1 MADIVGVGSPV
12 MDLVINVSKI
22 PRGNGFTGAN
32 EIFHQGGGNCASAMA
47 ASARLGAKTG
57 MLAKVGGDKTG
68 DFVIKDLQFNGVDT
82 SRILRGPPDT
92 SSPYCLSVSE
102 IDEGT
107 RFFVGR
113 RNAVMVARME
123 PSELDYE
130 YLSRA
135 KIVHI
140 DSGSPVSIAAAKYA
154 REKGIKVTIDAGG
167 FSQDRVDAIP
177 FVDVYIASD
186 MFYNGMFRDNPDDME
201 GNCRKLHEMGPEV
214 VWITRGE
221 HGCCGLVDGKFYN
234 VPAFKI
240 EAKDTTGAGDVF
252 HGAYAAAMLEG
263 LSHPECAR
271 YASAVSA
278 IKCMYVGGRTGIPNR
293 EILRRFLEDG
303 TVMNEELDARLEY
316 YRKNFIYL

>member
-12 MDLVINVSKI
+12 MDLVINVSRI
-22 PRGNGFTGAN
+22 PRGNGGVGAN

-68 DFVIKDLQFNGVDT
+68 DFVIKDLQYNGVDT
-82 SRILRGPPDT
+82 SHILRGPPDT
-92 SSPYCLSVSE
+92 SSPYTLSVSE
-102 IDEGT
+102 VEEGT

-113 RNAVMVARME
+113 RNAVTVTRLDV
-123 PSELDYE
+123 SELDYD
-130 YLSRA
+130 YLAQA

-140 DSGSPVSIAAAKYA
+140 DNGTPVPMAAAKFA
-154 REKGIKVTIDAGG
+154 REKGIKVTVDAGG
-167 FSQDRVDAIP
+167 FTQDRVDIIP
-177 FVDVYIASD
+177 FVDIYIASD
-186 MFYNGMFRDNPDDME
+186 MFYNGMFKENPEDFE
-201 GNCRKLHEMGPEV
+201 GNIRKLHDMGPEV

-221 HGCCGLVDGKFYN
+221 LGCCGLVDGTFHN
-234 VPAFKI
+234 IPAFKI

-303 TVMNEELDARLEY
+303 TVLTEELDERLNY